1 MAVDGVDTVVV
12 AADDGHAVL
21 IDRGRAPEDVGALIT
36 DWAGLGSQLEEAR
49 TGSPSVPIE
58 SLEWR
63 PPVVRPGKVLCVALN
78 NRANRQRIISG
89 PDHPATFLKPASSL
103 VGHLQPIRLREEY
116 GRVHPE
122 PELAVV
128 VGRGGGDFGPDQAM
142 DHVFGYTVFNDLT
155 APDLRGEDTFHYR
168 AIHPREGRGR
178 DGEGRNGE
186 RREGDGRRGEVGTD
200 GDDGISYVDTWVS
213 YPGRYKGADTFGPI
227 GPWVVTRD
235 EIPDP
240 HDLTVRCVHQGRLVT
255 EDTTANLCHS
265 VSTVLS
271 FVSRWM
277 TFEPGDIVA
286 MGTALAPA
294 AGGSAV
300 QNVDLTRLGG
310 PIEVGISGIG
320 VLRNP
325 VELR

>member
-1 MAVDGVDTVVV
+1 MKIGTVAVDGVDTVVV
-12 AADDGHAVL
+12 ATDDDHAVL
-21 IDRGRAPEDVGALIT
+21 IDRGGVPEDVGALIT
-36 DWAGLGSQLEEAR
+36 DWAGLAHHLEAAR
-49 TGSPSVPIE
+49 AGSPAMPIE
-58 SLEWR
+58 SLTWR

-103 VGHLQPIRLREEY
+103 VGHLQPIRLRKES

-128 VGRGGGDFGPDQAM
+128 VGRGGSDFGPDEAM

-168 AIHPREGRGR
+168 AIHPGT
-178 DGEGRNGE
+178 GE
-186 RREGDGRRGEVGTD
+186 
-200 GDDGISYVDTWVS
+200 DGIRYVDTWVS

-240 HDLTVRCVHQGRLVT
+240 HALTVRCVHKGRLVT
-255 EDTTANLCHS
+255 EDSTANLCHS
-265 VSTVLS
+265 VSAVLS

-277 TFEPGDIVA
+277 TLEPGDIVA

-294 AGGSAV
+294 TGGAAV

>member
-1 MAVDGVDTVVV
+1 MKLGTVCIDGVDTVVV
-12 AADDGHAVL
+12 AADDDHAVVVG
-21 IDRGRAPEDVGALIT
+21 RGGVPEDVGALI
-36 DWAGLGSQLEEAR
+36 DEWPAAAARLERAR
-49 TGSPSVPIE
+49 AQAPAVP
-58 SLEWR
+58 LEDLTWR
-63 PPVVRPGKVLCVALN
+63 PPVVRPGKVVCVALN
-78 NRANRQRIISG
+78 NLANRQRIISG

-103 VGHLQPIRLREEY
+103 VGHLQPIRLRKEF

-128 VGRGGGDFGPDQAM
+128 VGRRGSDLEPGEVL

-155 APDLRGEDTFHYR
+155 APILRGEDTFHYR
-168 AIHPREGRGR
+168 AIHP
-178 DGEGRNGE
+178 GE
-186 RREGDGRRGEVGTD
+186 
-200 GDDGISYVDTWVS
+200 GDDGINYVDTWVS

-235 EIPDP
+235 DIADP
-240 HDLTVRCVHQGRLVT
+240 HDLTVRCVHQGRVVT
-255 EDTTANLCHS
+255 EDSTANLRHS
-265 VSTVLS
+265 VSAVLS

-277 TFEPGDIVA
+277 TLEPGDIVA

-294 AGGSAV
+294 SGGGAV
-300 QNVDLTRLGG
+300 QNVDLTTLGG

-325 VELR
+325 VEYR